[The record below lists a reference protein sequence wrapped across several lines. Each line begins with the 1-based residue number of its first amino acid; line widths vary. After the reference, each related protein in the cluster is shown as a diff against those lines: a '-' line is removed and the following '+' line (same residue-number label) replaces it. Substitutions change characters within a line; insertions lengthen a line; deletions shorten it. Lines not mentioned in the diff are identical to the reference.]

1 MDILFSSVIYLLLRM
16 STYGQALLARLQY
29 AQLII
34 LRHGA
39 DFGTKRQFRAGS
51 MSTVMNPQVL
61 GLVAVN

>member
-34 LRHGA
+34 LRNGA